1 MSGDT
6 SASHKLEKVG
16 LPALAFMFTIDQIA
30 SMLNVS
36 EDTVRLVYLYYQGRT
51 SGLKKKHH
59 MMAINIAP
67 DGENASWRVS
77 LEEYRRWL
85 SRMGFRQADLTRM

>member
-16 LPALAFMFTIDQIA
+16 LPALVFMFTIDQIA

-36 EDTVRLVYLYYQGRT
+36 EDTVKLVYLYYQGRT
-51 SGLKKKHH
+51 SGLKKRHH
-59 MMAINIAP
+59 MLAINIAAE
-67 DGENASWRVS
+67 DQQAVWRIS

-85 SRMGFRQADLTRM
+85 SRMGFRQGDLTRM

>member
-6 SASHKLEKVG
+6 SASHKLQKVG
-16 LPALAFMFTIDQIA
+16 LPALVFMFTIDQIA

-36 EDTVRLVYLYYQGRT
+36 EDTVKLVHLYYQGRT
-51 SGLKKKHH
+51 SGLKKRHH

-67 DGENASWRVS
+67 ENQPAMWRVS

-85 SRMGFRQADLTRM
+85 SRMGFRQDDITRM

>member
-6 SASHKLEKVG
+6 SANHKLEKVG
-16 LPALAFMFTIDQIA
+16 LPVLVFMFTIDQIA

-36 EDTVRLVYLYYQGRT
+36 EDTVRLVYLYYQGRS
-51 SGLKKKHH
+51 SGLKKRHH

-67 DGENASWRVS
+67 EDENAAWRVS

-85 SRMGFRQADLTRM
+85 SRMGFRSGDLTRM

>member
-6 SASHKLEKVG
+6 SANHKLAKVG
-16 LPALAFMFTIDQIA
+16 MPSLVFMFTLDQIA

-51 SGLKKKHH
+51 SGMKRKHH

-67 DGENASWRVS
+67 ENENPIWRVS

-85 SRMGFRQADLTRM
+85 SKMGFRQGDITRM